1 MTTIFRSLLINIAT
15 TSSCKNLDLVAII
28 AQRKSISSQFQTSRA
43 LIPYFSI
50 KDENNVNTDST
61 TSRFEATADKRFKAS
76 GVRKEML
83 EWRL

>member
-1 MTTIFRSLLINIAT
+1 M
-15 TSSCKNLDLVAII
+15 
-28 AQRKSISSQFQTSRA
+28 SRA

-50 KDENNVNTDST
+50 KVENNVNTDST